1 MSDIHFQSCQ
11 SVFVFHLR
19 SWFRYMRSMVWPSDF
34 WTPNP
39 CKGNRRQKHGNR
51 NFFQQIG
58 ANSFRRTAHSGV
70 PLVQVYCSFR
80 RTAACKT
87 RHIQRRPLRK
97 TNPNDCWKMI
107 AAITLYNCITVALQ
121 IIYKDHQIT
130 SKNMWNPYRLYL
142 LLGTA
147 SFPIRLTR
155 TTSNNLANNA
165 ASSTAK
171 FCPSILHS
179 SKTWIQRYPKAMHKR
194 QIIPNGICN
203 HRSAVW
209 ITGASRKYDLEI
221 PWGVCLV
228 CIKDHNFLE
237 ASKFCASSDLHAIR
251 SSTHQF
257 IKLFLYSTWYIVT
270 HCARPFQMIR
280 CVIFLG
286 RPTERPWKFLCTSR
300 DLQGSNGVLQRCSFA
315 ATCTALHSIAQRHR
329 TEINSKAQPFSHTHS
344 WPQLGLLHISWL
356 WALSTLIKDSSQH
369 SSTLSQCSGTCNMSR
384 NLLRKWL
391 FCIWC
396 HLTGKVC
403 WLYLAITY
411 HVGSLALHYRRMSQ
425 GAF

>member
-1 MSDIHFQSCQ
+1 
-11 SVFVFHLR
+11 
-19 SWFRYMRSMVWPSDF
+19 
-34 WTPNP
+34 
-39 CKGNRRQKHGNR
+39 
-51 NFFQQIG
+51 
-58 ANSFRRTAHSGV
+58 
-70 PLVQVYCSFR
+70 
-80 RTAACKT
+80 
-87 RHIQRRPLRK
+87 
-97 TNPNDCWKMI
+97 
-107 AAITLYNCITVALQ
+107 
-121 IIYKDHQIT
+121 
-130 SKNMWNPYRLYL
+130 
-142 LLGTA
+142 
-147 SFPIRLTR
+147 
-155 TTSNNLANNA
+155 
-165 ASSTAK
+165 
-171 FCPSILHS
+171 
-179 SKTWIQRYPKAMHKR
+179 
-194 QIIPNGICN
+194 
-203 HRSAVW
+203 
-209 ITGASRKYDLEI
+209 
-221 PWGVCLV
+221 
-228 CIKDHNFLE
+228 
-237 ASKFCASSDLHAIR
+237 LHAIR